1 MRWTRRT
8 LPIDEDEEVVPMIY
22 ELRTYTFQ
30 PGKLP
35 EYLNLNAEVGRKVR
49 GDNYGKFEGGWTT
62 EFGVL
67 NQYVHLWSYA
77 DLNERER
84 LRKELAK
91 NEAWARDYVAH
102 IRPLMLAQQNKL
114 LSLVTEFKAPPTT
127 GNVYELRW
135 YRTHPGRIGEWLS
148 LAKAVLPTRSKYSHN
163 VAYWQT
169 EVSQLNEGVHLWAYK
184 DLNDRAAVRAKVL
197 QDPEWQAFLGKAIP
211 LLQQQESIVLLPTG
225 PSPLK

>member
-8 LPIDEDEEVVPMIY
+8 PPIDEDEEVVPMIY

-35 EYLNLNAEVGRKVR
+35 EYLKLNAEVGRKIR

-148 LAKAVLPTRSKYSHN
+148 AAKAVLPTRSKYSHN

-184 DLNDRAAVRAKVL
+184 DLNDRAAVRAKVM

-211 LLQQQESIVLLPTG
+211 LLQQQESTVLLPTG